1 MKTMQRVIFAGIA
14 TAALASASVPAFA
27 YTVWPDVDFEWYANV
42 GKPLVGTTVEVYPA
56 TRDGYIWAPGR
67 WETHGMTPVWVEGQ
81 WIVDDY
87 ERQLAIAIRDREGN
101 VIPTNPEAYP
111 VDSALR

>member
-1 MKTMQRVIFAGIA
+1 MKTIQRIISAGFA
-14 TAALASASVPAFA
+14 TAVLVSASVPALA

-56 TRDGYIWAPGR
+56 PREGYIWAPGH
-67 WETHGMTPVWVEGQ
+67 WETRGTTPVWVNGQ
-81 WIVDDY
+81 WIADDY
-87 ERQLAIAIRDREGN
+87 NQQLAIAIRDRDGN
-101 VIPTNPEAYP
+101 VIPINPEAYP